1 MATAYGCAGTSSG
14 RTSIGVW
21 QDAGHHIGQGE
32 TAMPFYE
39 NGDLRIRYEEVGTGL
54 TREDYLNS
62 RMVAYPFCLFDCDI
76 PV

>member
-1 MATAYGCAGTSSG
+1 
-14 RTSIGVW
+14 
-21 QDAGHHIGQGE
+21 
-32 TAMPFYE
+32 MPFYE
-39 NGDLRIRYEEVGTGL
+39 NGDLRIHYEEVGTGL